1 MSRMWPWYLLARD
14 FLSINEAGDSSKLI
28 AHSEILKKID
38 GGEKNHKAK

>member
-1 MSRMWPWYLLARD
+1 MWPWYFLARGCLNID
-14 FLSINEAGDSSKLI
+14 EAGDRSVLI